1 MLACK
6 GSQIEIKII
15 DVQRQ
20 KGTCDCGL
28 FAVAF
33 STALANGI
41 QPERLEFEQDRMR
54 KHLYSCFNQD
64 ALCMFPASRREP
76 QATVQS
82 TDIIEIYCT
91 CRMPEMPP
99 MVECFHC
106 SEWYHTDCVHVP
118 KIALDDTSVEWFCC
132 NCLP

>member
-20 KGTCDCGL
+20 KGTSDCGL

-33 STALANGI
+33 ATALANGI

-54 KHLYSCFNQD
+54 KHLYRCFNQD
-64 ALCMFPASRREP
+64 ALSMFPASRREP

-99 MVECFHC
+99 MVECSHC

>member
-1 MLACK
+1 M
-6 GSQIEIKII
+6 I

-33 STALANGI
+33 ATALANGI

-54 KHLYSCFNQD
+54 KHLYRCFNQD
-64 ALCMFPASRREP
+64 ALSMFPASRREP

-82 TDIIEIYCT
+82 TDIKEIYCT
-91 CRMPEMPP
+91 CRMPE
-99 MVECFHC
+99 CRL
-106 SEWYHTDCVHVP
+106 WLNVP
-118 KIALDDTSVEWFCC
+118 IAASGTTLIVFMYQK
-132 NCLP
+132 